1 MNRGIFGF
9 PRHGALDVRH
19 VSAQTVTAT
28 TVIRTAGVSAS
39 DTGIKLLDQSD
50 LGALFRPASYTAI
63 DSVSNSGGSP
73 PGGQAVLDV
82 NLSKPNA
89 TTVLLSK
96 SFTAVDCN
104 CNCHGGA

>member
-9 PRHGALDVRH
+9 PRHGALDVRQ
-19 VSAQTVTAT
+19 VTAQTVTVTAA
-28 TVIRTAGVSAS
+28 VRTPGTSAS

-50 LGALFRPASYTAI
+50 LGLLFRPASYTAI
-63 DSVSNSGGSP
+63 DTVSNSGGSP
-73 PGGQAVLDV
+73 PGGQVVLDV
-82 NLSKPNA
+82 NLSKPNT

-96 SFTAVDCN
+96 SFAPVDCN